1 MLQVCVFTWGNDKVV
16 FDSAKLKYHVD
27 RPDDEI
33 WLCYI
38 GSLSYSYDI
47 ECVIDALDVVKKRGQ
62 VNCNIKF
69 MIIGDG
75 PLREKFTCYA
85 NEKEVYAEFTGRL
98 SYEKM
103 VGLLCSCDIVVN
115 PINKGAAQSITNKVG
130 DYALS
135 GLPVINTQE
144 CEEYRMLMR
153 SIQLWVNCRSRN
165 SGNVALVLEKLY

>member
-1 MLQVCVFTWGNDKVV
+1 
-16 FDSAKLKYHVD
+16 
-27 RPDDEI
+27 
-33 WLCYI
+33 
-38 GSLSYSYDI
+38 
-47 ECVIDALDVVKKRGQ
+47 
-62 VNCNIKF
+62 

-85 NEKEVYAEFTGRL
+85 NEKEIYAEFTGRL

-144 CEEYRMLMR
+144 CEEYRMLIRLQMGKQSR
-153 SIQLWVNCRSRN
+153 VLAEERFDRRKTYESIVEIF
-165 SGNVALVLEKLY
+165 EK